1 MVLGA
6 EPRQKGEPMNGSRY
20 NSEQALALIAD
31 EVSAMSR
38 DAVDTAIIVEGTPDD
53 DSLLGRLFRL
63 THLGT
68 LSETAYSALYDST
81 DKFGKFKSPQERL
94 IAGRMLRAFRR

>member
-1 MVLGA
+1 
-6 EPRQKGEPMNGSRY
+6 MNGSRY

-81 DKFGKFKSPQERL
+81 DKFGKFRSPQERL